1 MSLMRLLPASA
12 FIMAALSGCSYFH
25 FTSNVAPE
33 RFSEYFKASGV
44 EQLTKEDLVKRDDY
58 EILGTVSGSSCQE
71 TDRDAPPKERLA
83 RKALLEAA
91 HDAGADA
98 AVMDSCVEMRD
109 SAMCVRSIVCYGEA
123 VKLKG
128 KPQKAAGESSQE
140 EQEDSGEKSD
150 D

>member
-25 FTSNVAPE
+25 FTSNVAPD

-71 TDRDAPPKERLA
+71 TERDAPPKERLA
-83 RKALLEAA
+83 RKCCIFNTIKFKWN
-91 HDAGADA
+91 
-98 AVMDSCVEMRD
+98 S
-109 SAMCVRSIVCYGEA
+109 
-123 VKLKG
+123 
-128 KPQKAAGESSQE
+128 
-140 EQEDSGEKSD
+140 
-150 D
+150 